1 MKRLFLIDAY
11 ALIFRYYYAFMTRPM
26 RNREGLNTSPVFGF
40 VKFLRDI
47 LRREQPDCLGVAF
60 DPKGGCFRREIF
72 PEYKANRSATPEDI
86 HAAVPYIKRLCEAMR
101 IPALEVAGYE
111 ADDVIGT
118 LAHKAANDGFEVF
131 MVTPD
136 KDYGQLVTDRVK
148 IYKQKGEGVE
158 IVDRE
163 AIKEHYGFDDPIL
176 VRDVLALWGDASPI
190 HDQPS
195 KVYWHHRNLSKQ
207 SHLPM

>member
-72 PEYKANRSATPEDI
+72 PNIRPTARLRPRIFTLLCPTSNVCARRCEYRCSKWL
-86 HAAVPYIKRLCEAMR
+86 VMRLM
-101 IPALEVAGYE
+101 
-111 ADDVIGT
+111 
-118 LAHKAANDGFEVF
+118 
-131 MVTPD
+131 M
-136 KDYGQLVTDRVK
+136 
-148 IYKQKGEGVE
+148 
-158 IVDRE
+158 
-163 AIKEHYGFDDPIL
+163 
-176 VRDVLALWGDASPI
+176 
-190 HDQPS
+190 
-195 KVYWHHRNLSKQ
+195 
-207 SHLPM
+207 